1 MSRTRSELVDAIAA
15 QGRANSTVTVL
26 FHAAIAERLG
36 LNPSDHKCADLM
48 MSQSEPCTPGR
59 LAELTGLSTGAI
71 TGVIDRLERAGFLER
86 EHDPQDRRRVLL
98 RLTQTR
104 APEMHALFAPLGK
117 RMRAI
122 CEDFTIAELAVVLRF
137 MREVNAVTEDIA
149 AQLRSGQFGPGAS
162 RDAAEDG
169 VEELVDVG
177 AGAIARAV
185 RGAVS
190 EKLAK
195 TFAKRAQAAKEK
207 SSREVVKA
215 RAKAF
220 AEDQR
225 ARAEAFAEEQ
235 RVRAQ
240 VFAQEARARAQE
252 FAKDS
257 RNRAKAWVD
266 ELHEDES
273 TRRR

>member
-1 MSRTRSELVDAIAA
+1 
-15 QGRANSTVTVL
+15 
-26 FHAAIAERLG
+26 
-36 LNPSDHKCADLM
+36 
-48 MSQSEPCTPGR
+48 

-98 RLTQTR
+98 RLTRTR
-104 APEMHALFAPLGK
+104 APELQALFAPLGK

-149 AQLRSGQFGPGAS
+149 AQLRSGQFGPGAPREQPAGDGS
-162 RDAAEDG
+162 AA
-169 VEELVDVG
+169 LVDET
-177 AGAIARAV
+177 AGAIAQVV
-185 RGAVS
+185 RGTVS
-190 EKLAK
+190 DKLAK
-195 TFAKRAQAAKEK
+195 AFVKRAAAAKER
-207 SSREVVKA
+207 SSREAAKA
-215 RAKAF
+215 RARAF

-240 VFAQEARARAQE
+240 LFAQEARARAQA
-252 FAKDS
+252 FARDS
-257 RNRAKAWVD
+257 RERAKAWVD
-266 ELHEDES
+266 EMGGDES
-273 TRRR
+273 ARRK